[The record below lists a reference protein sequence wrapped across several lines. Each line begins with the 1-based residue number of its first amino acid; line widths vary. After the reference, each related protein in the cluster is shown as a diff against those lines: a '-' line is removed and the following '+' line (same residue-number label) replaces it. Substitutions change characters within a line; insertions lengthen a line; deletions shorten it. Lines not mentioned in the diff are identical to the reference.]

1 MADGSIR
8 IYSGLME
15 MMDDEK
21 LLFVLGHEMG
31 QVVEKHSVLLASV
44 LNFFRRTFLL

>member
-15 MMDDEK
+15 MMDEGE

-31 QVVEKHSVLLASV
+31 HVVEKHSVPPTSV
-44 LNFFRRTFLL
+44 LNFFRRP